1 MGSDSP
7 GMTEW
12 AGRHMING
20 RLAVSSFF
28 MSLFRILFLSA
39 TCATL
44 PAAEYVVAT
53 DGNDANEGSLRKP
66 FATLMRAQKAVKP
79 GDVVFLRGGTYRLRD
94 EQIAKKESVRALVC
108 LFDRSGSQGKPIRYE
123 AYRDEEVIMDFSQ
136 VKPAGLRV
144 HAFRVT
150 GSWLHFRKIS
160 LVGVQVTIKGHT
172 QSINVENLGDHNVFE
187 QLVMRDGQGIG
198 FWLGRGSH
206 NLVVNCDAYNNH
218 DYTSEGGR
226 GGNVDGFGFHVRQ
239 GSVNNV
245 FRGCRAWFNS
255 DDGYDSINTSEAV
268 LLENCWAFY
277 NGYDKKFES
286 KGDGNGFKV
295 GGYGYAPADRLP
307 KVIPRHRVIGCIA
320 ARNKAS
326 GFYAN
331 HQVGGIDFIHN
342 SAYRNRCNFNM
353 LCRLRDPAKD
363 VPGYGH
369 VLINNLG
376 IRGGKEIDQLD
387 RAKCEVSHNS
397 FDGKISLTEKD
408 VESLDETQLMR
419 PRQANGALPEID
431 FLKPKKGSAIIDGGT
446 AAGRPFHGKAPD
458 LGAIEIAPPR

>member
-1 MGSDSP
+1 
-7 GMTEW
+7 
-12 AGRHMING
+12 MIKG
-20 RLAVSSFF
+20 RLAMSSFF
-28 MSLFRILFLSA
+28 MSLLRMLLFLASFSP
-39 TCATL
+39 L
-44 PAAEYVVAT
+44 HAAEYVVANNGD
-53 DGNDANEGSLRKP
+53 DGNQGTLQRP

-79 GDVVFLRGGTYRLRD
+79 GDVVYLRGGTYRMRD

-108 LFDRSGSQGKPIRYE
+108 LFDRSGEKGKPICYE
-123 AYRDEEVIMDFSQ
+123 AYRDEQVIMDFSQ
-136 VKPAGLRV
+136 VKPVGLRV
-144 HAFRVT
+144 HAFSVK
-150 GSWLHFRKIS
+150 GSWLHFRRIS

-198 FWLGRGSH
+198 FWLGRGSN
-206 NLVVNCDAYNNH
+206 NLVLNCDAYHNH
-218 DYTSEGGR
+218 DSTSEGGR

-255 DDGYDSINTSEAV
+255 DDGFDSINTSEAF

-277 NGYDKKFES
+277 NGYGKKFES
-286 KGDGNGFKV
+286 LGDGNGFKV
-295 GGYGYAPADRLP
+295 GGYGYAAASALP

-331 HQVGGIDFIHN
+331 HQVGGIDFLHN

-353 LCRLRDPAKD
+353 LGRLRDPAKD

-369 VLINNLG
+369 VLKNNFGL
-376 IRGGKEIDQLD
+376 RGGKEIDQLD
-387 RAKCEVSHNS
+387 RDKCEVSHNS
-397 FDGKISLTEKD
+397 FDFKTPVTDRD
-408 VESLDETQLMR
+408 VESVDETQLMR
-419 PRQANGALPEID
+419 PRQPNGDLPIID
-431 FLKPKKGSAIIDGGT
+431 FMKPRKGSAAIDGGT
-446 AAGRPFHGKAPD
+446 AVGRPFQGKAPD
-458 LGAIEIAPPR
+458 LGAIEIASPR